1 MNGVLESLLKF
12 ILSEEFIRAA
22 IFPGITFVL
31 FYALFTVWYERK
43 LLARVALRIG
53 PLHVGK
59 VAGILQLVAD
69 AVKLLTKEVVIPFKS
84 SRKVFFISPVIG
96 GFIPLLIFPFMPL
109 GERWVIFPSDV
120 SLLIVFAVI
129 AISPIPFII
138 AAWASRSKYPFI
150 GMIRLGFQL
159 FAYEVPLFLA
169 LIPVIILSGSLD
181 LKDIVYAQQTIPFI
195 LLLPLSFI
203 VFLISSIAEVERIP
217 FDLPT
222 AEQELVAGWTTE
234 YSGVLL
240 EFIQLGVYLKADALA
255 ILTSLL
261 FLGGWHGPDIPFI
274 PPDIEQPLW
283 LLLKSL
289 VLLSF
294 ILFLRGVYPRITIDR
309 LLDIGWRILI
319 PLALLN
325 IFIAAFLKIYIL

>member
-1 MNGVLESLLKF
+1 LFSQIIELLT
-12 ILSEEFIRAA
+12 SEEFIKAA
-22 IFPGITFVL
+22 IFPGITFVML
-31 FYALFTVWYERK
+31 YALFTVWYERK

-59 VAGILQLVAD
+59 IAGIFQLIAD
-69 AVKLLTKEVVIPFKS
+69 AVKLLTKEVIVPSKS
-84 SRKVFFISPVIG
+84 YRVLFVASPLIG
-96 GFIPLLIFPFMPL
+96 GFLPLLIFAFMPF
-109 GERWVIFPSDV
+109 GSGWVIYPSEV
-120 SLLIVFAVI
+120 SLLLVFAVI
-129 AISPIPFII
+129 AVSPIPFLV

-150 GMIRLGFQL
+150 GMLRFGFQL

-169 LIPVIILSGSLD
+169 MIPVVMVAGSLD
-181 LKDIVYAQQTIPFI
+181 LREIVLAQEKFPFI
-195 LLLPLSFI
+195 LILPLSFI

-240 EFIQLGVYLKADALA
+240 EFIQLGTYLKADALA
-255 ILTSLL
+255 VLTSIL
-261 FLGGWHGPDIPFI
+261 FLGGWHGPNMPFI
-274 PPDIEQPLW
+274 PVEIQEPFW
-283 LLLKSL
+283 LILKSL
-289 VLLSF
+289 IVLSF
-294 ILFLRGVYPRITIDR
+294 ILFLRGVYPRVTIDR

-325 IFIAAFLKIYIL
+325 IFIATILVAYLL